1 MPIKKLTIEMTEEL
15 FNRFFRVLINQS
27 DTKRAPT
34 FQEVNTAAETALVEW
49 LDKTEKT
56 AGNRPESFLP

>member
-1 MPIKKLTIEMTEEL
+1 MPEEL

-27 DTKRAPT
+27 ETKRAPT

-49 LDKTEKT
+49 LDKTEKI
-56 AGNRPESFLP
+56 ASGDSR